1 MDYSQDL
8 TNNDQEIDSYK
19 TDSLPYLTAEEE
31 SELWRKIIKWRCIK
45 QILGWESIP
54 DDISKADT
62 IISYIVILQIA
73 KEIGISHN
81 LVASLRHHAGLEEL
95 GDTII
100 EDAENNTNITIELY
114 RRIQYSKKKHDDK
127 TKRDDGETCCLED
140 LFGFILGEILNNI
153 AFGKGNLNL
162 VDKIT
167 KAINDNQV
175 DIRDKLYRLAV
186 NRELLPRSLIK
197 LINPKA
203 PLNKLPILIENIH
216 PERFTECVLNDYQSF
231 ILNTRLEAEK
241 AFNEIIESHLRLVVN
256 IVNKFITKDSC
267 LPNDDLIQE
276 GSIGL
281 IEAAES
287 YNPAYGNRFKAY
299 ATRTIH
305 QMIYRAIPD
314 KTHIIH
320 LPGHMIETIS
330 ELLRVTHRL
339 AQEYGREPTAEEIS
353 QRMGLPLE
361 RIREI
366 VTVEQLP
373 VSLESHIDENED
385 NLLDEEGNR
394 SFDKSIIDMIDKN
407 ALSMTDAVAEKF
419 LKEQI
424 EEVLDTLTFRERRVI
439 ELRFGLVGGR
449 KLTLEEV
456 GKEFGV
462 TRERIRQIEDKALR
476 RLRHP
481 SRSRKLKDYLE

>member
-1 MDYSQDL
+1 M
-8 TNNDQEIDSYK
+8 
-19 TDSLPYLTAEEE
+19 
-31 SELWRKIIKWRCIK
+31 
-45 QILGWESIP
+45 
-54 DDISKADT
+54 
-62 IISYIVILQIA
+62 
-73 KEIGISHN
+73 
-81 LVASLRHHAGLEEL
+81 
-95 GDTII
+95 
-100 EDAENNTNITIELY
+100 
-114 RRIQYSKKKHDDK
+114 
-127 TKRDDGETCCLED
+127 
-140 LFGFILGEILNNI
+140 
-153 AFGKGNLNL
+153 

-175 DIRDKLYRLAV
+175 EIRDKLYRLAV

-231 ILNTRLEAEK
+231 ILNIRLEAEK

-256 IVNKFITKDSC
+256 IVNKFITKDNS

-314 KTHIIH
+314 KTRIIH

-330 ELLRVTHRL
+330 ELLRVSHRL
-339 AQEYGREPTAEEIS
+339 AQEYGREPTAKEIS

-394 SFDKSIIDMIDKN
+394 SFGKSIIDMIDKN

-439 ELRFGLVGGR
+439 ELRFGLVDGR